1 MISPNP
7 VQAFFDEKRRS
18 LAARALMGYP
28 RVDDDER
35 AGVEVWARLLHVLA
49 APLLIRHPFMPLT
62 LELAPL
68 LGPRIAYLISV
79 GDYELG
85 DLELLERHVAVGD
98 RVLEIGGGAGLT
110 AAMSALRSEQPVVVV
125 EPDTRLFPLIRRQ
138 VELNGGAVE
147 LVHAAVL
154 GEPTAATLDF
164 YLDEEIWLSSMLAQV
179 PVRGERARTRV
190 EVPALALGEVL
201 LRHRPSVL
209 MVDIEG
215 AERELFGPPLPHQPE
230 RILVEIHTPIL
241 GETAAASVVQRLI
254 DQGYRFVDQRDWTY
268 VFARAS

>member
-1 MISPNP
+1 MMREQ
-7 VQAFFDEKRRS
+7 VQTFFAAKRRA
-18 LAARALMGYP
+18 LAERALMGYP
-28 RVDDDER
+28 TVDADEH

-49 APLLIRHPFMPLT
+49 GPLRIRHPFMPLT
-62 LELAPL
+62 LELDPL
-68 LGPRIAYLISV
+68 LGPRIAYLISI

-85 DLELLERHVAVGD
+85 DLELLERHVAAGD

-125 EPDTRLFPLIRRQ
+125 EPDVRLFPLIRKQ

-154 GEPTAATLDF
+154 GDTTSATIDF

-179 PVRGERARTRV
+179 PVRGERPRSAV
-190 EVPALALGEVL
+190 QVPVVALGELL

-215 AERELFGPPLPHQPE
+215 AERELFGPPLPHRPDS
-230 RILVEIHTPIL
+230 ILVEIHTPIL
-241 GETAAASVVQRLI
+241 GERAAAGVVQGLI

-268 VFARAS
+268 VFTRVS